1 MVRDGPSN
9 SSLESLKDGQS
20 YLVGIISRES
30 SHCSQAGEPTIH
42 VNVYH
47 YLDWIN
53 SVARNYFEEHK
64 PDECDEYF
72 PWKEGFFVNGAFV
85 N

>member
-1 MVRDGPSN
+1 MDFNPQ
-9 SSLESLKDGQS
+9 LEPLKDGQP
-20 YLVGIISRES
+20 YLVGIISRGS
-30 SHCSQAGEPTIH
+30 SYCSQAGEPTIH

-53 SVARNYFEEHK
+53 SVARDYCEQHK
-64 PDECDEYF
+64 PDKCNEYF
-72 PWKEGFFVNGAFV
+72 PWKEGFFINGTFV